1 MLAFDKARQGGFY
14 TICESWLVSTS
25 ILQKTVSIEENQ
37 GKYEVGPAG
46 DRLHGED
53 GEGIN

>member
-1 MLAFDKARQGGFY
+1 M
-14 TICESWLVSTS
+14 LVSEAAARAVLTT
-25 ILQKTVSIEENQ
+25 LQKTVGIEENW

-53 GEGIN
+53 GEGSD